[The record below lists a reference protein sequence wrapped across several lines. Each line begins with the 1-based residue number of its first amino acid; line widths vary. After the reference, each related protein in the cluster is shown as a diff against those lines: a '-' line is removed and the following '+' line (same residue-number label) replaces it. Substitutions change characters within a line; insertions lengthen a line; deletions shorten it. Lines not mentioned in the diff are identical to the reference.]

1 METTSSPATP
11 QPIAQELPLAP
22 QPEDNRKK
30 IALIVFLVLYG
41 IGMAVVA
48 GVVLMRNK
56 KPPVSETPTGNG
68 GQLTMPKPTS
78 APLCPD
84 AEVAYTFEE
93 AAADSAT
100 TCALYLSPRSEG
112 SGETQGEM
120 VMHEPRVGSAIGS
133 LPSDIASIKN
143 LKVLQANRNDL
154 ISVPSTFD
162 QLQSLTHVSLST
174 NNFRVIPP
182 DILSLRNLIALD
194 MSRNMITE
202 VPAEIGALSK
212 LENLLLY
219 GNRITALPPEI
230 GQLQS
235 LTLLQLSENRI
246 TRLPDTIRNLTNLT
260 DLYLDGNPLEE
271 GELERIKTL
280 LPRTVVHF

>member
-1 METTSSPATP
+1 MDTVPSPAAP
-11 QPIAQELPLAP
+11 PPITQELPIAP
-22 QPEDNRKK
+22 QSDDRRKK
-30 IALIVFLVLYG
+30 IALVSFLVLY
-41 IGMAVVA
+41 ITGMAIVA
-48 GVVLMRNK
+48 GVVLMRKNAT
-56 KPPVSETPTGNG
+56 VSEIPTDNG
-68 GQLTMPKPTS
+68 RQLSVPKPTS
-78 APLCPD
+78 APLCPE
-84 AEVAYTFEE
+84 ANVAYTFDE
-93 AAADSAT
+93 ADADAAS

-112 SGETQGEM
+112 SEETQGEV

-133 LPSDIASIKN
+133 LPSDIANLKN

-182 DILSLRNLIALD
+182 DILALQNLIALD

-202 VPAEIGALSK
+202 VPADIGSLTK

-230 GQLQS
+230 GNLKA

-246 TRLPDTIRNLTNLT
+246 TRLPDAIRNLTNLT
-260 DLYLDGNPLEE
+260 DLYLEGNPLES
-271 GELERIKTL
+271 GEIERIRTL
-280 LPRTVVHF
+280 LPGTNIHF